1 MISRR
6 FIMLAG
12 GALPLLLAGCQNALS
27 PNRPLPEDGTIDV
40 MSLLS
45 ARPDCKIFTDALK
58 RSGLAE
64 RITMANGP
72 ATLFVPNDTT
82 IEALPPAARAVLTDS
97 KTDPAKLREA
107 VGSLIASGQL
117 RLESIAVRN
126 GRINTWAPGHE
137 LRVTGAPA
145 TTAKIQRALL
155 VNGRTVTTGPSA
167 GFARAD
173 ILGSN
178 GVIHILDTALIP
190 TS

>member
-1 MISRR
+1 
-6 FIMLAG
+6 MLAG
-12 GALPLLLAGCQNALS
+12 AALPLLLAGCETVLAPS
-27 PNRPLPEDGTIDV
+27 RPLPEDGTIDIL
-40 MSLLS
+40 SLLN
-45 ARPDCKIFTDALK
+45 ARPDTKIFADALK

-64 RITMANGP
+64 RINIANGP

-82 IEALPPAARAVLTDS
+82 IDALPPASRALLTDP
-97 KTDPAKLREA
+97 KTDRAKLQEA

-126 GRINTWAPGHE
+126 GQINTWAAGHQ

-145 TTAKIQRALL
+145 PTAKIQRAVLA
-155 VNGRTVTTGPSA
+155 NGRTTATGPVA

-178 GVIHILDTALIP
+178 GVIHILDTALLP

>member
-1 MISRR
+1 
-6 FIMLAG
+6 MLAG
-12 GALPLLLAGCQNALS
+12 AALPLVLAGCETIVPPS
-27 PNRPLPEDGTIDV
+27 RPLPEDGTIDI

-64 RITMANGP
+64 RINIANGP
-72 ATLFVPNDTT
+72 TTLFVPNDTT
-82 IEALPPAARAVLTDS
+82 IKALPPAQQALLTDP
-97 KTDPAKLREA
+97 KTDQAKLREI
-107 VGSLIASGQL
+107 VGSLVASGQL
-117 RLESIAVRN
+117 RLESIAVRE

-145 TTAKIQRALL
+145 TTAKIQRAVLA
-155 VNGRTVTTGPSA
+155 NGRTTVTGPVA
-167 GFARAD
+167 GFSRAD

-190 TS
+190 AS

>member
-1 MISRR
+1 M
-6 FIMLAG
+6 MLAG
-12 GALPLLLAGCQNALS
+12 GALPLLLAACDTIVPRTSG
-27 PNRPLPEDGTIDV
+27 PLPEDGTIDV

-45 ARPDCKIFTDALK
+45 ARPDTKIFTDALK

-64 RITMANGP
+64 RITLANGP

-82 IEALPPAARAVLTDS
+82 IEALPPASRAILTDP
-97 KTDPAKLREA
+97 KADQAKLREV

-126 GRINTWAPGHE
+126 GQINTWAPGHQ

-145 TTAKIQRALL
+145 PTAKIQRAVLA
-155 VNGRTVTTGPSA
+155 NGRSTVTGAVA

-173 ILGSN
+173 ILGNN
-178 GVIHILDTALIP
+178 GVIHILDTALLP

>member
-1 MISRR
+1 M
-6 FIMLAG
+6 MLAG
-12 GALPLLLAGCQNALS
+12 GALPLLLAACGTIAPRS
-27 PNRPLPEDGTIDV
+27 SGPLPEDGTIDIL
-40 MSLLS
+40 SLLA
-45 ARPDCKIFTDALK
+45 ARPDAKIFNDALK

-64 RITMANGP
+64 RITLANGP

-82 IEALPPAARAVLTDS
+82 IEALPPANRAILTDP
-97 KTDPAKLREA
+97 KADQAKLREA

-117 RLESIAVRN
+117 RLESIAVRS
-126 GRINTWAPGHE
+126 GQINTWAPGHQ

-145 TTAKIQRALL
+145 PTAKIQRAVLA
-155 VNGRTVTTGPSA
+155 NGRTAVTGPVA

-178 GVIHILDTALIP
+178 GVIHILDTALLP